1 MSGPNYHE
9 KEMSKMTERAFD
21 LATREEPYPEIGV
34 CCLCGGTYT
43 HFGNNPYPLCD
54 EDDDS
59 SRCCDACN
67 WRKVIPARSR
77 QAEQL
82 RKA

>member
-1 MSGPNYHE
+1 MSGPNNHE
-9 KEMSKMTERAFD
+9 DEMFGMIERELHITEE
-21 LATREEPYPEIGV
+21 TYPEIGA
-34 CCLCGGTYT
+34 CCLCGGTYL
-43 HFGNNPYPLCD
+43 HFGNNPSPLCD

>member
-1 MSGPNYHE
+1 
-9 KEMSKMTERAFD
+9 MTEREFD
-21 LATREEPYPEIGV
+21 LETTEEAYPETGV

-43 HFGNNPYPLCD
+43 HYGNNPYPLCD